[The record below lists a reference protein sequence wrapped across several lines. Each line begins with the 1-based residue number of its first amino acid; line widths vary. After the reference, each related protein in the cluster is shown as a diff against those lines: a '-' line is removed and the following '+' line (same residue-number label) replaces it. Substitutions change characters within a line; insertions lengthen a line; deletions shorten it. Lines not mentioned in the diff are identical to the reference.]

1 MTDYIINSRKVLI
14 KALVIDNSHNNM
26 LLEAGS
32 NTNIKI
38 KIILD
43 SMKYL
48 IRKSIDMP

>member
-1 MTDYIINSRKVLI
+1 MTNYEINFSKVLI

-32 NTNIKI
+32 NTNIKF

-43 SMKYL
+43 SMKNL
-48 IRKSIDMP
+48 IRNAIDMP

>member
-1 MTDYIINSRKVLI
+1 MTNYIINFSKVLI
-14 KALVIDNSHNNM
+14 KALVIDNLYM
-26 LLEAGS
+26 VLEARS
-32 NTNIKI
+32 NTNIKF

>member
-1 MTDYIINSRKVLI
+1 MTNYEINFSKVLI

-32 NTNIKI
+32 NTNIKF

-48 IRKSIDMP
+48 IRISMNIP